1 MDNESRVYQLN
12 SFFMNVCMQQKFD
25 LAIRLLESENDVNVN
40 WRDMTDE
47 TSLMRASQE
56 GLIEVV
62 SFLLE
67 KGADVNAKQHCYNCQ
82 GVTALMKASNQ
93 GHAEIVKILL
103 ENGADVDCKSAIGNT
118 ALMKAREKEH
128 VTIMA
133 LIKNHIYR
141 MICLVI
147 KKGRTK
153 NEIPLVRYSHK
164 DIAYHVL
171 SYAVG

>member
-1 MDNESRVYQLN
+1 ML
-12 SFFMNVCMQQKFD
+12 MNKAGV
-25 LAIRLLESENDVNVN
+25 DVNA
-40 WRDMTDE
+40 RDDMTDE
-47 TSLMRASQE
+47 TALMGASQA
-56 GLIEVV
+56 GHVNIVLY
-62 SFLLE
+62 LLE

-118 ALMKAREKEH
+118 ALMKAREKGH
-128 VTIMA
+128 VTIVA

-147 KKGRTK
+147 KKGRKK
-153 NEIPLVRYSHK
+153 NKNPLVTHSRK
-164 DIAYHVL
+164 DIAQHIA
-171 SYAVG
+171 SFF